1 MKHLSLLSLL
11 LLGAASVSAQT
22 DVASAQTND
31 SLPQPYISRMATAVD
46 SVPTVRSVAPENI
59 DSVFTNLPSELMPLL
74 ARNDRLDLLDYHK
87 AGMEARVTNLLGGTT
102 ALVERNDTTLSLQL
116 TSVSCWRLTLVPD
129 PRGVVRFRI
138 TKTFSLP
145 DEWQRE
151 DWYDADYQLLK
162 P

>member
-1 MKHLSLLSLL
+1 MKHLYFLSLL
-11 LLGAASVSAQT
+11 LLGAASASAQT
-22 DVASAQTND
+22 DVGSAQTND

-87 AGMEARVTNLLGGTT
+87 AGMEARVTNLLARTT

-116 TSVSCWRLTLVPD
+116 TSVSRWRLTLVPD
-129 PRGVVRFRI
+129 ARGAVRFRI

-151 DWYDADYQLLK
+151 DWYDADCQLLE

>member
-1 MKHLSLLSLL
+1 MKHLYLLFLL
-11 LLGAASVSAQT
+11 LLGAASASAQT
-22 DVASAQTND
+22 DVDSAQTND
-31 SLPQPYISRMATAVD
+31 SIPQPYASRMPAAVD

-102 ALVERNDTTLSLQL
+102 ALVERNDTTLCLQL
-116 TSVSCWRLTLVPD
+116 TEVSRWRLTLVPD
-129 PRGVVRFRI
+129 ARGVVRFRI

>member
-1 MKHLSLLSLL
+1 MKHLYLLSLL
-11 LLGAASVSAQT
+11 LLGAASASAQT
-22 DVASAQTND
+22 DVGSAQTND
-31 SLPQPYISRMATAVD
+31 SLPQPYVSRMATAVD

-59 DSVFTNLPSELMPLL
+59 DSVFANLPSELMPLL

-102 ALVERNDTTLSLQL
+102 TLVERNDTTLSLQL
-116 TSVSCWRLTLVPD
+116 TSVSRWRLTLVPGA
-129 PRGVVRFRI
+129 RGIVRFRI

>member
-1 MKHLSLLSLL
+1 MKHLYLLSLL
-11 LLGAASVSAQT
+11 LLGAASASAQT
-22 DVASAQTND
+22 DVGSAQTND
-31 SLPQPYISRMATAVD
+31 SLPQPYVSRMAAAVD

-102 ALVERNDTTLSLQL
+102 TLVERNDTTLSLQL
-116 TSVSCWRLTLVPD
+116 TSVSRWRLTLVRD
-129 PRGVVRFRI
+129 ARGVVRFRI

>member
-1 MKHLSLLSLL
+1 MKHLYLLSLL
-11 LLGAASVSAQT
+11 LLGAASASAQT
-22 DVASAQTND
+22 DVDSAQTND
-31 SLPQPYISRMATAVD
+31 SLPQPYASRMAAAVD
-46 SVPTVRSVAPENI
+46 SVLTVRSVVPENI

-102 ALVERNDTTLSLQL
+102 TLVERNDTTLSLQL
-116 TSVSCWRLTLVPD
+116 TSVSRWRLTLVPD
-129 PRGVVRFRI
+129 AHGVVRFRI

>member
-1 MKHLSLLSLL
+1 MKHLYLLSLL
-11 LLGAASVSAQT
+11 LLGAASASAQT
-22 DVASAQTND
+22 DVGSAQTND
-31 SLPQPYISRMATAVD
+31 SLPQPYASRMAAAVD
-46 SVPTVRSVAPENI
+46 SVLTVRSVVPENI

-102 ALVERNDTTLSLQL
+102 TLVERNDTTLSLQL
-116 TSVSCWRLTLVPD
+116 TAVSRWRLTFVPD
-129 PRGVVRFRI
+129 ARGIVRFRI

-145 DEWQRE
+145 EEWQRE

>member
-1 MKHLSLLSLL
+1 MKHLYLLSLL

-22 DVASAQTND
+22 DVGSAQTND
-31 SLPQPYISRMATAVD
+31 SLPQPYVSRMAAAVD

-102 ALVERNDTTLSLQL
+102 TLVERNDTTLSLQL

-129 PRGVVRFRI
+129 ARGAVRFRI

>member
-1 MKHLSLLSLL
+1 MKHLYLLSLL
-11 LLGAASVSAQT
+11 LLGAASASAQT
-22 DVASAQTND
+22 DVGSAQTND
-31 SLPQPYISRMATAVD
+31 SLPQPYVSRMATAVD

-102 ALVERNDTTLSLQL
+102 TLVERNDTTLSLQL
-116 TSVSCWRLTLVPD
+116 TSVSRWRLTLVPD
-129 PRGVVRFRI
+129 ARGAVRFRI

-162 P
+162 L

>member
-1 MKHLSLLSLL
+1 MKHLYLLSLL
-11 LLGAASVSAQT
+11 LLGAASASAQT
-22 DVASAQTND
+22 DVGSAQTND
-31 SLPQPYISRMATAVD
+31 SLPQPYVSRMSAAVD
-46 SVPTVRSVAPENI
+46 SVPTVRSVVPENI

-116 TSVSCWRLTLVPD
+116 TSVSGWRLTLVPD
-129 PRGVVRFRI
+129 ASGVVRFRI